1 MKLLQLYNKLFNCFG
16 PQYWWPAKSKFE
28 IIIGAIL
35 TQQTS
40 WKQVE
45 KAIKNLRNTHLLNP
59 NALANK
65 NTKFIETCIKPTAF
79 YKQKTIRIKK
89 FSKYLIK
96 KYGTVNK
103 FLKSV
108 TREELLEMEGIGKE
122 TADSILLYAA
132 NRPIFVVDA
141 YTFRITNQMF
151 GYSFKSYDELQKFFE
166 SQLPKSVKIYKE
178 FHALLVELGKRYC
191 RSKSKCIKCF
201 LNKECNFALKHR
213 E

>member
-16 PQYWWPAKSKFE
+16 PQHWWPAKSKFE

-45 KAIKNLRNTHLLNP
+45 KAIENLRKAHLLNP
-59 NALANK
+59 MTLSVEK
-65 NTKFIETCIKPTAF
+65 IKSIENCVKPAGF
-79 YKQKTIRIKK
+79 YKQKARRIKK

-96 KYGTVNK
+96 KYSTVNK

-108 TREELLEMEGIGKE
+108 TRGELLELDGIGKE

-132 NRPIFVVDA
+132 NKPTFIADA
-141 YTFRITNQMF
+141 YTFRIINRVL
-151 GYSFKSYDELQKFFE
+151 GYNFKSYSELQKFFE
-166 SQLPKSVKIYKE
+166 DQIPRNVKLFNE
-178 FHALLVELGKRYC
+178 FHALIIELGKNYC
-191 RSKSKCIKCF
+191 KIKPNCEKCP
-201 LNKECNFALKHR
+201 LNEECNFASKR
-213 E
+213 F